1 MFIQNTTG
9 KDIKFS
15 SFEGYRF
22 VIPTG
27 VSWIWDKAGEQ
38 VLKTFEPKGV
48 NGTWGYNGED
58 RVFLPST
65 STKPAVI
72 PAAKQAWVKE
82 GKRMALVERFQING
96 QQVPRKH
103 LIKVATE
110 RGVSNEQITGFLA
123 NEQIDSQ
130 EIADAINALPVPDD
144 IRFPQETADEPSDKT
159 NE

>member
-1 MFIQNTTG
+1 MFIQNTTA
-9 KDIKFS
+9 KDIKLH

-27 VSWIWDKAGEQ
+27 VSWIWDKAGEHL
-38 VLKTFEPKGV
+38 LKTFEPKGV
-48 NGTWGYNGED
+48 NGTWGFDLDGP
-58 RVFLPST
+58 VFQPSAP
-65 STKPAVI
+65 TKPAVI
-72 PAAKQAWVKE
+72 PSAKQAWAKE

-110 RGVSNEQITGFLA
+110 RGVPNERITEFLA

-130 EIADAINALPVPDD
+130 EIADAINALSVPDH
-144 IRFPQETADEPSDKT
+144 IRFPQETTDESSGT
-159 NE
+159 THE